1 MDNLLLPLLNAQNE
15 QERQQCLDKLLTIH
29 AVPIVRQVLRQH
41 HFFVSAKGVSESNPD
56 AEDLYQEA
64 MTRMVEVLNENRRSL
79 ASIENFGGY
88 VHSIV
93 SNICADFF
101 RSKSPARARL
111 KDSVRDVFRRHKNLV
126 SWQYENEI
134 LCGFAAWRNT
144 GKRGIADDMESKL
157 EDFLPAR
164 FANEDVKT
172 VPLSR
177 TVAELLDWIG
187 GPVEI
192 DVLVRML
199 AHVLDNKDQQSESF
213 DEDQVAAKFDLHS
226 LGGHRSTELYVET
239 NELLRRLW
247 RVVKKLPAKQRDAF
261 AFRFDDQTGQD
272 LFAVLFA
279 AGIVNWDDLAR
290 GMGRSVAE
298 LVQLRTLMPMDTAT
312 AAHELNTSRQN
323 VAKWLHRAIRKLR
336 KELK

>member
-41 HFFVSAKGVSESNPD
+41 NFFVSAEGVSESNPD

-64 MTRMVEVLNENRRSL
+64 MTRLIEVLHENQHSL

-88 VHSIV
+88 VRKVV
-93 SNICADFF
+93 SNLCADFF
-101 RSKSPARARL
+101 RSKSPERARL
-111 KDSVRDVFRRHKNLV
+111 KDRVRDVFRRHKNLM

-144 GKRGIADDMESKL
+144 GKRVIADDMESSL

-164 FANEDVKT
+164 FANEDVKI

-177 TVAELLDWIG
+177 TVVELLDWIG

-192 DVLVRML
+192 DALVRML
-199 AHVLDNKDQQSESF
+199 VYVLDIKEQQSESSD
-213 DEDQVAAKFDLHS
+213 DERVAAKFDIHS
-226 LGGHRSTELYVET
+226 LGGQRSTELHVET
-239 NELLRRLW
+239 NELLGRLW
-247 RVVKKLPAKQRDAF
+247 SVVKGLPAKQRDAF
-261 AFRFDDQTGQD
+261 AFRFDDQTGNN
-272 LFAVLFA
+272 LFALLLA
-279 AGIVNWDDLAR
+279 AEIVNWNDLAR
-290 GMGRSVAE
+290 GMGRPIAE
-298 LVQLRTLMPMDTAT
+298 ISRLRTLMPMDTAT

-323 VAKWLHRAIRKLR
+323 VSKWLHHAMRKLR
-336 KELK
+336 RKLK